1 MSQLKGHL
9 CMAGA
14 NTMWGLMAP
23 IAKLV
28 MSVGVVMPLFLANAR
43 IIGAAALF
51 WLLSLTQPGEPVPAA
66 DKLRLAGAAM
76 LSILFNQGCFIVG
89 VGYTSPGEA
98 SIITTTMPMW
108 VMALGA
114 IFFGQN
120 LTLGKLG
127 GIALGAGGALML
139 IVSGMSTAVRGNNPL
154 LGDILV
160 LMAQMSYA
168 SYLLIY
174 RNFIR
179 RYSLVT
185 LMKWMFTF
193 ASVGV
198 IIISMPTMLATDY
211 ASLDGLQIAGVAY
224 VVVCGTFLAYVC
236 MTYGQK
242 TLRPEVVGM
251 YNYLQPVISML
262 AGLSLGLDR
271 FSPLKG
277 LAIAM
282 VFSGVYIVATG
293 ATPQP
298 ERKLSIKAKEQI

>member
-43 IIGAAALF
+43 IVGAAVLF

-66 DKLRLAGAAM
+66 DKWRLAGAAM
-76 LSILFNQGCFIVG
+76 LNILFNQGCFIVG

-114 IFFGQN
+114 IFFGQK
-120 LTLGKLG
+120 LTLRKLG

-160 LMAQMSYA
+160 LVAQMSYA

-193 ASVGV
+193 ASIGV

-211 ASLDGLQIAGVAY
+211 AALDGLQIAGVAY

-293 ATPQP
+293 ASRQP
-298 ERKLSIKAKEQI
+298 ERKLSIKANEQI

>member
-43 IIGAAALF
+43 IVGAAVLF

-66 DKLRLAGAAM
+66 DKWRLAGAAM

-114 IFFGQN
+114 IFFGQK
-120 LTLGKLG
+120 LTLRKLG

-160 LMAQMSYA
+160 LVAQMSYA

-193 ASVGV
+193 ASIGV

-211 ASLDGLQIAGVAY
+211 AALDGLQIAGVAY

-293 ATPQP
+293 ASRQP
-298 ERKLSIKAKEQI
+298 ERKLSIKANEQI